1 MEFWRIKY
9 NKQGIEEMLLEYNSP
24 IGLLQIIQMYL
35 KDFIKKE
42 IDNISCLG
50 YIKIEPIWDEDY
62 QGYLYNL
69 NALNQELNKRG
80 IDMANK
86 PCLKKGECIEF
97 REPQKL
103 VKYIKNKIDKYRVT
117 NENNNELIKLINFLK
132 RTNHW
137 ILIDKKLK
145 NGEEY
150 KNNNERKKIL
160 KYIIDNY
167 YNFLNSHQSSSF
179 GGYKE
184 TNNLK
189 SKPDKDPN
197 KDKTSSS

>member
-1 MEFWRIKY
+1 
-9 NKQGIEEMLLEYNSP
+9 
-24 IGLLQIIQMYL
+24 
-35 KDFIKKE
+35 
-42 IDNISCLG
+42 
-50 YIKIEPIWDEDY
+50 
-62 QGYLYNL
+62 
-69 NALNQELNKRG
+69 
-80 IDMANK
+80 MANK

-103 VKYIKNKIDKYRVT
+103 VKYIKNRIDKYRVT

-160 KYIIDNY
+160 KYIR
-167 YNFLNSHQSSSF
+167 
-179 GGYKE
+179 
-184 TNNLK
+184 
-189 SKPDKDPN
+189 
-197 KDKTSSS
+197 